1 MKLVNPLRL
10 NRSPGWLSN
19 ESRGLW
25 ICLQSRW
32 NDEADLDK
40 LCTTAA
46 SLKQV
51 GGSSVDTVL
60 HMFPRLRTA
69 AMFPRFMKYRV
80 WPRMNLK
87 GSQRANISQGATPKT
102 LLMVR
107 QGGLL
112 VFLQGGA
119 WHSHRKVYGLCG
131 PLCQDMTVLEA
142 FTEVADSLRSAPFI
156 ESTSQLH
163 KQLPLAVRPTMK
175 QLSRRRPLFRR

>member
-25 ICLQSRW
+25 ICLQSRC
-32 NDEADLDK
+32 NDEADK

-60 HMFPRLRTA
+60 RMFPLLRTA

-87 GSQRANISQGATPKT
+87 GSQRANISQGATPKMS
-102 LLMVR
+102 LVVR

-112 VFLQGGA
+112 VSLQGGA

-131 PLCQDMTVLEA
+131 PLCQEMTVLEA
-142 FTEVADSLRSAPFI
+142 ITEVADSLCSAPFI
-156 ESTSQLH
+156 
-163 KQLPLAVRPTMK
+163 
-175 QLSRRRPLFRR
+175 